1 MSTTYGPGKRIGVI
15 GGMGPAATI
24 RLYEEITRRTPILH
38 EQDHLRLVIDSD
50 PTVPDRT
57 AALLAAASSGG
68 KPSLPAA
75 DVDGSPERH
84 LIAAARRLQ
93 AAGVELIAIACNT
106 AHAWH
111 ERIAGAVDVP
121 VLHLIDV
128 TTEAAIRCVGPG
140 GRVGLLASLGTQS
153 TGLYQQASA
162 RIGLSLVLPK
172 PQIQQQVMDAIMQ
185 VKTGRTE
192 PARATIRRAA
202 GQLVACGAAA
212 VIVGCTDIS
221 VVLAEGDLDVPVV
234 DSTVALAE
242 KIINLARPG

>member
-1 MSTTYGPGKRIGVI
+1 MARSYGPGKRVGVI

-24 RLYEEITRRTPILH
+24 RLYEEITRRTPIRR

-57 AALLAAASSGG
+57 AALLAAANSDG

-75 DVDGSPERH
+75 DVEGSPEQH

-93 AAGVELIAIACNT
+93 TAGVELIAVACNT

-111 ERIAGAVDVP
+111 GRIAAAVDVP

-128 TTEAAIRCVGPG
+128 TADAAARRVGPG
-140 GRVGLLASLGTQS
+140 GQVGLLASLGTQAA
-153 TGLYQQASA
+153 GLYQQATA
-162 RIGLSLVLPK
+162 RIGLSLVLPE

-192 PARATIRRAA
+192 PARATIHRAA

-221 VVLAEGDLDVPVV
+221 VVLADGDLDVPVV

-242 KIINLARPG
+242 RIIDLARTG

>member
-1 MSTTYGPGKRIGVI
+1 MI

-24 RLYEEITRRTPILH
+24 RLYEQITRRTPIRR

-57 AALLAAASSGG
+57 AALLAAANSDG

-75 DVDGSPERH
+75 DVEGSPERH

-93 AAGVELIAIACNT
+93 AAGVELIAVACNT

-111 ERIAGAVDVP
+111 DRIGSAVDVP

-128 TTEAAIRCVGPG
+128 TADAAARRVGPG
-140 GRVGLLASLGTQS
+140 GQVGLLATLGTQAA
-153 TGLYQQASA
+153 GLYQHATA
-162 RIGLSLVLPK
+162 RIGLDLVLPE
-172 PQIQQQVMDAIMQ
+172 PQTQQQVMEAIMQ
-185 VKTGRTE
+185 VKTGQTE
-192 PARATIRRAA
+192 PARVTIHRA
-202 GQLVACGAAA
+202 GRQLVACGAAA

-221 VVLAEGDLDVPVV
+221 VVLADGDLDVPVV

-242 KIINLARPG
+242 RIIDLARTG

>member
-1 MSTTYGPGKRIGVI
+1 MSRTYGPGKRVGVI

-24 RLYEEITRRTPILH
+24 RLYEEITRRTPIRR

-57 AALLAAASSGG
+57 EALMAAADSDG

-93 AAGVELIAIACNT
+93 AAGVDLIAIACNS

-111 ERIAGAVDVP
+111 KRIAAAVDVP

-128 TTEAAIRCVGPG
+128 TTEAAARCVGPAG
-140 GRVGLLASLGTQS
+140 QVGLLATLGTQS
-153 TGLYQQASA
+153 AGLYQQATA
-162 RIGLSLVLPK
+162 RIGLNLVLPE
-172 PQIQQQVMDAIMQ
+172 PPTQQQVMEAIMQ
-185 VKTGRTE
+185 VKTGQTE
-192 PARATIRRAA
+192 PSRATIRRAA

-221 VVLAEGDLDVPVV
+221 VVLADGDLDVPVV

-242 KIINLARPG
+242 RIIELARTS

>member
-1 MSTTYGPGKRIGVI
+1 MSSTYSPSRRVGVI

-24 RLYEEITRRTPILH
+24 RLYEEITRRTPIRR

-57 AALLAAASSGG
+57 AALLAAGG
-68 KPSLPAA
+68 GDGRPSLPAG
-75 DVDGSPERH
+75 DVEGSPEQH

-93 AAGVELIAIACNT
+93 AAGVDLIAVACNT

-111 ERIAGAVDVP
+111 ERIASSVDVP

-128 TTEAAIRCVGPG
+128 TAEAAASRVGPG
-140 GRVGLLASLGTQS
+140 GRVGLLATLGTQAA
-153 TGLYQQASA
+153 GLYQQATA
-162 RIGLSLVLPK
+162 KTALALVVPE
-172 PQIQQQVMDAIMQ
+172 PQIQQQVMEAITQ
-185 VKTGRTE
+185 VKTGHTE
-192 PARATIRRAA
+192 PARATIRLA
-202 GQLVACGAAA
+202 GQHLVARGAAA

-242 KIINLARPG
+242 RIIDLARLG

>member
-1 MSTTYGPGKRIGVI
+1 MARSYGSSKRVGVI

-24 RLYEEITRRTPILH
+24 RLYEEIARRTPIRR
-38 EQDHLRLVIDSD
+38 EQDHLRVVIDSD

-57 AALLAAASSGG
+57 ASLLAAANSDG

-75 DVDGSPERH
+75 DAEGSPERH

-93 AAGVELIAIACNT
+93 AAGVELIAVACNT

-111 ERIAGAVDVP
+111 DRIAAAVDVP

-128 TTEAAIRCVGPG
+128 TADAAARRVGPG
-140 GRVGLLASLGTQS
+140 GQVGLLATLGTQAA
-153 TGLYQQASA
+153 GLYQQATA
-162 RIGLSLVLPK
+162 RIGLSLLLPE
-172 PQIQQQVMDAIMQ
+172 PQTQQQVMEAIMQ

-192 PARATIRRAA
+192 PARDTIRRAA

-221 VVLAEGDLDVPVV
+221 VVLADGDLDVPVV
-234 DSTVALAE
+234 DSTVSLAE
-242 KIINLARPG
+242 RIIDLARTG

>member
-1 MSTTYGPGKRIGVI
+1 MSITYGAGKRIGLI

-24 RLYEEITRRTPILH
+24 RLYEEITRRTPIRR

-50 PTVPDRT
+50 PSVPDRT
-57 AALLAAASSGG
+57 AALLEAADSDG

-75 DVDGSPERH
+75 DVEGSPERH

-93 AAGVELIAIACNT
+93 AAGAELIAVACNT

-111 ERIAGAVDVP
+111 DRIAAAVDVP

-128 TTEAAIRCVGPG
+128 TAEAAARCVGPG
-140 GRVGLLASLGTQS
+140 GRVGLLATLGTQS
-153 TGLYQQASA
+153 AGLYQQATA
-162 RIGLSLVLPK
+162 RMGLNLVLPK
-172 PQIQQQVMDAIMQ
+172 PQVQQQVMEAIMQ

-192 PARATIRRAA
+192 PARATIHQAA

-221 VVLAEGDLDVPVV
+221 VVLADGDLDVPVV

-242 KIINLARPG
+242 RIVDLARPG

>member
-1 MSTTYGPGKRIGVI
+1 
-15 GGMGPAATI
+15 MGPAATI
-24 RLYEEITRRTPILH
+24 RLYEEITRRTPIRH

-57 AALLAAASSGG
+57 AALLAAASSDG

-75 DVDGSPERH
+75 DVDGSPEGH

-128 TTEAAIRCVGPG
+128 TAEAALRCAGPG
-140 GRVGLLASLGTQS
+140 GRVGLLATLGTQS
-153 TGLYQQASA
+153 AGLYQQATA
-162 RIGLSLVLPK
+162 RIGLSLVLPE
-172 PQIQQQVMDAIMQ
+172 PQTQQQVMQAIMQ
-185 VKTGRTE
+185 VKTGQIE
-192 PARATIRRAA
+192 PARATIRQAA
-202 GQLVACGAAA
+202 GQLIDQGAMA

-221 VVLAEGDLDVPVV
+221 VVLADRDLDVPVV

-242 KIINLARPG
+242 RIIGLARTG